1 MSEQVQRQR
10 SVPTPP
16 GGGSEETTQR
26 RTDGTGSAFDDLLD
40 SIDEVLE
47 SNAEE
52 YVRSFVQKGG
62 Q

>member
-10 SVPTPP
+10 STPTPP
-16 GGGSEETTQR
+16 AGGTEETTQR
-26 RTDGTGSAFDDLLD
+26 PTRPTGSSFDDLLD
-40 SIDEVLE
+40 SIDAVLE
-47 SNAEE
+47 TNAEE

>member
-10 SVPTPP
+10 QNPPATPASD
-16 GGGSEETTQR
+16 GGQAQASTR
-26 RTDGTGSAFDDLLD
+26 AHDSSLDDLLD
-40 SIDEVLE
+40 SIDAVLE
-47 SNAEE
+47 TNAEE